1 MVSQFDNSLIIEGK
15 AKMMRSNVG
24 DVGGVVTDI
33 SGNASFMGSADGGA
47 GGGTQ
52 LKGHHMKE
60 TDESQLNTTH
70 IMMDN
75 SRNNAN
81 QQVSQTTQE
90 TSKQVFVGSK

>member
-24 DVGGVVTDI
+24 DGGGQVTDI
-33 SGNASFMGSADGGA
+33 SGNASFMGSADGG
-47 GGGTQ
+47 TQ
-52 LKGHHMKE
+52 LKGQHLKE

-81 QQVSQTTQE
+81 
-90 TSKQVFVGSK
+90 